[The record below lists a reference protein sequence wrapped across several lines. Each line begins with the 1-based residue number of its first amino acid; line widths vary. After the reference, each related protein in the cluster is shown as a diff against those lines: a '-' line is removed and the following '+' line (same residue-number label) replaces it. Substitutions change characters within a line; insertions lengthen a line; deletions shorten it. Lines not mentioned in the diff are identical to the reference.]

1 MLFLLHKHTPSST
14 FIDYHLTS
22 FFGFTKMKTY
32 KQIKD
37 LIYNNP
43 RADKQNVDTDS
54 KEEEKLKSKMLYDDL
69 LKRMNNAYKRN
80 KREKKIDK
88 LKNNSSHWKGL
99 E

>member
-1 MLFLLHKHTPSST
+1 
-14 FIDYHLTS
+14 
-22 FFGFTKMKTY
+22 MKTY

>member
-1 MLFLLHKHTPSST
+1 MR
-14 FIDYHLTS
+14 
-22 FFGFTKMKTY
+22 TY

>member
-1 MLFLLHKHTPSST
+1 
-14 FIDYHLTS
+14 
-22 FFGFTKMKTY
+22 MKTY

-43 RADKQNVDTDS
+43 RADKQNVDTDN

>member
-1 MLFLLHKHTPSST
+1 
-14 FIDYHLTS
+14 
-22 FFGFTKMKTY
+22 MKTY

-88 LKNNSSHWKGL
+88 LKNKSSHWKGL

>member
-1 MLFLLHKHTPSST
+1 
-14 FIDYHLTS
+14 
-22 FFGFTKMKTY
+22 MKTY

-80 KREKKIDK
+80 KRKKKIDK

>member
-1 MLFLLHKHTPSST
+1 
-14 FIDYHLTS
+14 
-22 FFGFTKMKTY
+22 MKTY

-43 RADKQNVDTDS
+43 RADKQNIDTDS